1 MVQDNSV
8 EQEGSINIWPQPGSP
23 NIVEYEPVNEADLS
37 DGYAGCRIQIDGKVF
52 PNSLIAKGSYKLTP
66 SVQRKISEFY
76 DAYGKKHTRYYPHSG
91 AEIQFK
97 IKKRSGQEQKKVI
110 EIIRK
115 KDIYDI
121 VYWDDSEMAYRTGDF
136 RLAADISYQH
146 DSVKQGEIRYGETDI
161 KFERV

>member
-8 EQEGSINIWPQPGSP
+8 EQEGSVNNGQQARSP
-23 NIVEYEPVNEADLS
+23 NVVEDVPVEAPGLL
-37 DGYAGCRIQIDGKVF
+37 DGYAGYRIQIDGKVF

-76 DAYGKKHTRYYPHSG
+76 DAYGKKHIRYYPHSG

-110 EIIRK
+110 EIIPK

-146 DSVKQGEIRYGETDI
+146 DSVKCGEIRYGETDI